1 MKNDVVKGIRAIAF
15 DLDGTLV
22 DSAGGLADAL
32 DQALM
37 AKGLPAAGKEHVTV
51 WIGNGADVM
60 VERALKWAGAELSAK
75 LHSETRKLF
84 DAFYET
90 SVTTGSQL
98 FPQVKETL
106 AELAKHHLPMAIVT
120 NKPTPFIAPL
130 LESLGISEY
139 FSLVLGGDDVK
150 EKKPHPAPLYL
161 TMGMFGLHKEE
172 LLVVGDSRNDILAA
186 QAAGCPCIGLT
197 YGYNY
202 GESIA
207 SSHPNYVLDHFSDLL
222 PIIGLSTLNPLS
234 SLKIQEA

>member
-1 MKNDVVKGIRAIAF
+1 MVTSIKKNLRAIAF

-22 DSAGGLADAL
+22 DSASGLAEAL
-32 DQALM
+32 DQALI
-37 AKGLPAAGKEHVTV
+37 AKGLPAAGKERVAI

-60 VERALKWAGAELSAK
+60 VERALKWAGVESTPEL
-75 LHSETRKLF
+75 HCETRKLF
-84 DAFYET
+84 DGFYET
-90 SVTTGSQL
+90 TVTTGSQL
-98 FPQVKETL
+98 FPHVKETL
-106 AELAKHHLPMAIVT
+106 ATLAQHNLPMAIIT

-161 TMGMFGLHKEE
+161 TMGMFGIHKEE
-172 LLVVGDSRNDILAA
+172 LLFVGDSRNDILAA
-186 QAAGCPCIGLT
+186 QAAGCPCVGLT

-207 SSHPNYVLDHFSDLL
+207 LSHPDYILDHFPDLL
-222 PIIGLSTLNPLS
+222 PAIGLSTLKL
-234 SLKIQEA
+234 QEA

>member
-1 MKNDVVKGIRAIAF
+1 MKSDVVKGIRAIAF

-22 DSAGGLADAL
+22 DSAGSLADAL

-37 AKGLPAAGKEHVTV
+37 AKGLPAAGKENVAV

-60 VERALKWAGAELSAK
+60 VERALKWAGAELSAES
-75 LHSETRKLF
+75 HRETRKLF
-84 DAFYET
+84 DKFYEI
-90 SVTTGSQL
+90 SVTAGSQL

-172 LLVVGDSRNDILAA
+172 LLFVGDSRNDILAA
-186 QAAGCPCIGLT
+186 QAAGCPCVGLT

-222 PIIGLSTLNPLS
+222 PTIGLSTLNPLS

>member
-84 DAFYET
+84 DTFYET

-172 LLVVGDSRNDILAA
+172 LLFVGDSRNDILAA

>member
-1 MKNDVVKGIRAIAF
+1 MTDKQVKKIRAIAF

-32 DQALM
+32 DQALI
-37 AKGLPAAGKEHVTV
+37 AKGLPAAGKERVAV
-51 WIGNGADVM
+51 WVGNGADVM
-60 VERALKWAGAELSAK
+60 VERALTWAGAELSSE
-75 LHSETRKLF
+75 LHSEVRKLF
-84 DAFYET
+84 DQFYAV

-98 FPQVKETL
+98 FPHVKETL
-106 AELAKHHLPMAIVT
+106 AELATHGLPMAIIT

-172 LLVVGDSRNDILAA
+172 LLFVGDSRNDILAA
-186 QAAGCPCIGLT
+186 QAAGCPCVGLT

-207 SSHPNYVLDHFSDLL
+207 LSHPNYVLDHFPDLL
-222 PIIGLSTLNPLS
+222 PTIGLSTLKQLS
-234 SLKIQEA
+234 TSKKQEA

>member
-1 MKNDVVKGIRAIAF
+1 MTNNIMKGIRAIAF

-22 DSAGGLADAL
+22 DSVGGLADAL
-32 DQALM
+32 DQALI
-37 AKGLPAAGKEHVTV
+37 AKGLPAAGRDRVAIWV
-51 WIGNGADVM
+51 GNGADVM
-60 VERALKWAGAELSAK
+60 VERALKWAEADSSTE
-75 LHSETRKLF
+75 LHSEIRKQF

-90 SVTTGSQL
+90 SVTTGSKL
-98 FPQVKETL
+98 FPHVKETL
-106 AELAKHHLPMAIVT
+106 AELAKHNLPMAIIT

-172 LLVVGDSRNDILAA
+172 LLFVGDSRNDILAA
-186 QAAGCPCIGLT
+186 QAAGCPCVGLT

-202 GESIA
+202 AESIA
-207 SSHPNYVLDHFSDLL
+207 LSHPNYVLDHFPDLL
-222 PIIGLSTLNPLS
+222 PTIGLSTLKS
-234 SLKIQEA
+234 VSTSKKQEA

>member
-1 MKNDVVKGIRAIAF
+1 MVTSIKKNLRAIAF

-22 DSAGGLADAL
+22 DSASGLAEAL
-32 DQALM
+32 DQALI
-37 AKGLPAAGKEHVTV
+37 AKGLPAAGKERVAI

-60 VERALKWAGAELSAK
+60 VESALKWAGVESTPEL
-75 LHSETRKLF
+75 HCETRKLF
-84 DAFYET
+84 DGFYET
-90 SVTTGSQL
+90 TVTTGSQL
-98 FPQVKETL
+98 FPHVKETL
-106 AELAKHHLPMAIVT
+106 ATLAQHNLPMAIVT

-161 TMGMFGLHKEE
+161 TMGMFGIHKEE
-172 LLVVGDSRNDILAA
+172 LLFVGDSRNDILAA
-186 QAAGCPCIGLT
+186 QAAGCPCVGLT

-207 SSHPNYVLDHFSDLL
+207 LSHPDYILDHFPDLL
-222 PIIGLSTLNPLS
+222 PAIGLSTLKL
-234 SLKIQEA
+234 QEA